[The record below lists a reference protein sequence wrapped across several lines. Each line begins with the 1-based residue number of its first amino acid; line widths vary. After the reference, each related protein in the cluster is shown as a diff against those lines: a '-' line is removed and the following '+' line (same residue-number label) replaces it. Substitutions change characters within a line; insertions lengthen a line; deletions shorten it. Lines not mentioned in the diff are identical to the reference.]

1 MKANPVCPEC
11 KDPIDAAIAYK
22 VLGRKYQADEPKKSD
37 LINTDKE
44 LERWLKENDCKEC
57 QNCGNFI
64 ERAEGCAALMCLCG
78 SRFCWECEVAYD
90 HGDKCDCDHDCF
102 FDNVLMDDSEDIPKL
117 ATSDDLEN
125 MKIYLHGRRE
135 EEIEKVEDAEG
146 VFDCSILDYEEA
158 EPRRIGSILDNER
171 EAIYLPELQADS
183 DSDSSDTVSA
193 DGGETGL
200 CPTVGQ
206 NVCASWGALL
216 RAKTV

>member
-1 MKANPVCPEC
+1 M
-11 KDPIDAAIAYK
+11 
-22 VLGRKYQADEPKKSD
+22 
-37 LINTDKE
+37 
-44 LERWLKENDCKEC
+44 
-57 QNCGNFI
+57 
-64 ERAEGCAALMCLCG
+64 
-78 SRFCWECEVAYD
+78 AYD

-117 ATSDDLEN
+117 ATSDDLET

-216 RAKTV
+216 SRFRTVSPRFPGRFHPFPYRFTPFPYRFTPFPISFHPVSASFHPVSPRFPDVS